1 MKRSSQKSV
10 KIRKYYHSAIMSRE
24 GSDYGDGQEI
34 IEEAKDWR
42 LPRRNGWPG
51 LKMLAHITDVFLPSL
66 I

>member
-1 MKRSSQKSV
+1 
-10 KIRKYYHSAIMSRE
+10 MSRE